1 MVKEILIRLNYLKTN
16 SSTSNRKIADYL
28 LKNMDNI
35 NQLTLNSLSENTNS
49 SYATVCRFFKQ
60 LGVDGFKDFK
70 TKMINDK
77 TDYSNLL
84 ETDNPILDLS
94 SDLSPEIISQ
104 RIHDFYSSVI
114 ATSHLDVAALE
125 KAIELLANSD
135 ITYCVGLGTSSVS
148 VHYASIK
155 MFRLNM
161 SCSYDTDMIITK
173 MKASLLTPN
182 SVMLVISSSGRT
194 KSILEIVN
202 VAKSVGAKVIS
213 ICDFYNSPLTNIS
226 DVSLCTTIR
235 ESNKYVDIDFPL
247 IHEQITII
255 DVLYTCLSQ
264 LKGRNAFEKTKKAVT
279 NDKIEPIKTK

>member
-1 MVKEILIRLNYLKTN
+1 MVKEIIMRLNYLKTN
-16 SSTSNRKIADYL
+16 SSSANCKISRYIL
-28 LKNMDNI
+28 ENIDNI
-35 NQLTLNSLSENTNS
+35 NRFTISSLAENTNS
-49 SYATVCRFFKQ
+49 SYATICRFFKL

-70 TKMINDK
+70 KKMINDK
-77 TDYSNLL
+77 TDYSQLI

-94 SDLSPEIISQ
+94 IDLTPEIISQ

-114 ATSHLDVAALE
+114 STSHLDAAALE
-125 KAIELLANSD
+125 KAIDLLASSD

-148 VHYASIK
+148 VHYASMK

-161 SCSYDTDMIITK
+161 SCAYDTDIIIAK

-182 SVMLVISSSGRT
+182 STMLVISSSGRT
-194 KSILEIVN
+194 KSILDIVN
-202 VAKSVGAKVIS
+202 TAKSVGAKVIS
-213 ICDFYNSPLTNIS
+213 ICDFYNSPLANIS

-279 NDKIEPIKTK
+279 SDKIDIH